1 MPPAGLPPQPANRAL
16 RWIGA
21 LQLVKGVLLIA
32 LALGLLSFLH
42 RDVDEIAGVWMSKV
56 GINIEKGHA
65 AAFLE
70 MLDLVTD
77 KQLFEMSLVAFLF
90 GGVLMT
96 QGTGLLLR
104 KEWAKYLTLVATSLL
119 IPFEAFEIAKGFGW
133 IKLSV
138 FLVNIAIVGI
148 MIHFVRAKRAA
159 AGSASAPV
167 PRRAAVFPG
176 GRRLPEI

>member
-1 MPPAGLPPQPANRAL
+1 MPPAGSSPPPANRAL

-42 RDVDEIAGVWMSKV
+42 RDVDEIVGVWMAKV
-56 GINIEKGHA
+56 GIDIEIGHA

-77 KQLFEMSLVAFLF
+77 KQLFEMSLVAFAV
-90 GGVLMT
+90 GGVLIT

-119 IPFEAFEIAKGFGW
+119 VPFEVFELVKGFGY
-133 IKLSV
+133 IKLCV
-138 FLVNIAIVGI
+138 LLVNVVVVRV
-148 MIHFVRAKRAA
+148 MIYFVRAQRAA
-159 AGSASAPV
+159 ACPAKAIVAGRPAIFA
-167 PRRAAVFPG
+167 G
-176 GRRLPEI
+176 GRRLPET

>member
-1 MPPAGLPPQPANRAL
+1 MPPAGSSSPPLSRAL
-16 RWIGA
+16 RWIGT

-42 RDVDEIAGVWMSKV
+42 RDVDEIVGVWMQKV
-56 GINIEKGHA
+56 GIDIEIGHA
-65 AAFLE
+65 ADLLE

-77 KQLFEMSLVAFLF
+77 KDLFEWSLVAFAV
-90 GGVLMT
+90 GGVLVT

-119 IPFEAFEIAKGFGW
+119 IPFEVFELAKGFGY

-138 FLVNIAIVGI
+138 MLLNVAVVGV
-148 MIHFVRAKRAA
+148 MIHFVRAKCAA
-159 AGSASAPV
+159 ARPAKV
-167 PRRAAVFPG
+167 PGARRPAIFAG
-176 GRRLPEI
+176 DRRLPET